1 MLDDIVHA
9 LKAQGHQ
16 VDVFT
21 YRFEDKDY
29 YENAE
34 FYEQFS
40 RKLKAGGYDRV
51 ISTNF
56 FPLPAKLCHEQG
68 ILYVAWSYDSP
79 LESGFEEYFAYDTN
93 RIYLFDRKEAE
104 NYRKRGFT
112 NVFHLPLAVN
122 TARLDALRFS
132 VSDQRKYS
140 ADISF
145 VGNLYASSLD
155 TLTVAASDYIKGYIE
170 CMVQT
175 QIGLY
180 GCYLLEQLATDE
192 VVDALNASF
201 RKIGQTK
208 YRLNRRGLA
217 FEVAK
222 EVTNFER
229 TTLLSVLGETHQVKF
244 YSRDRGNVENVEHCG
259 IVMYHNEMPGVFRY
273 SKLNL
278 NPTLRC
284 IQSGIPLRALDIV
297 GAGGVLLSN
306 YQSELAE
313 YFTDG
318 ESVILYGSLEE
329 AVEKADY
336 YLAHLDCLAVIAEK
350 GREIAKKCFRFED
363 RIRMLTE

>member
-1 MLDDIVHA
+1 M
-9 LKAQGHQ
+9 
-16 VDVFT
+16 
-21 YRFEDKDY
+21 
-29 YENAE
+29 
-34 FYEQFS
+34 
-40 RKLKAGGYDRV
+40 
-51 ISTNF
+51 
-56 FPLPAKLCHEQG
+56 
-68 ILYVAWSYDSP
+68 
-79 LESGFEEYFAYDTN
+79 
-93 RIYLFDRKEAE
+93 
-104 NYRKRGFT
+104 
-112 NVFHLPLAVN
+112 
-122 TARLDALRFS
+122 
-132 VSDQRKYS
+132 
-140 ADISF
+140 
-145 VGNLYASSLD
+145 
-155 TLTVAASDYIKGYIE
+155 
-170 CMVQT
+170 
-175 QIGLY
+175 
-180 GCYLLEQLATDE
+180 
-192 VVDALNASF
+192 
-201 RKIGQTK
+201 
-208 YRLNRRGLA
+208 A